1 MPSLAIANDVRA
13 NEVPDV
19 GLRRRPPV
27 IVLNLFHSGLAIAR
41 QLSASGMR
49 TVGLSADSSIYGN
62 FTRCC
67 EVRQAPSSQ
76 EEPEQLANFLAK
88 AAPQLRGAVIFPT
101 RDADVL
107 FLDRFR
113 PALEPL
119 YLLAIPSRKVLH
131 QILNKD
137 ALADVARAAGVAVP
151 RTEMASSHDELQV
164 KAKIVGYPCVVKP
177 VRSVDWRTRQNWK
190 QVGGTKAYMATNSAE
205 LERVYECVSR
215 AHREVLLQE

>member
-1 MPSLAIANDVRA
+1 PSVAIAIDVRT

-41 QLSASGMR
+41 QLSASGIR
-49 TVGLSADSSIYGN
+49 VVGLSADSSIYGN

-67 EVRQAPSSQ
+67 EVRQAPNSQ
-76 EEPEQLANFLAK
+76 EEPEQLADYLVK
-88 AAPQLRGAVIFPT
+88 AATQLRGSVIFPT

-119 YLLAIPSRKVLH
+119 YLLSIPSRKVLH

-137 ALADVARAAGVAVP
+137 ALADVARAAGVPVP
-151 RTEMASSHDELQV
+151 LTEMASSQDELQL

-177 VRSVDWRTRQNWK
+177 VRSMDWRAGQSWK
-190 QVGGTKAYMATNSAE
+190 RVGCAKAYLATDSDE
-205 LERVYECVSR
+205 LE
-215 AHREVLLQE
+215 